1 MLVLSVIQGQSKG
14 KKFELPDHEPQII
27 GRSSESIPIEDNAI
41 SRRHAE
47 LTPDDGLWFIRDLD
61 SQNGTHVNGT
71 RIRDRT
77 RLRAGDQIRV
87 GQTLMVFGQTETKAK
102 DTVRFVGRDRVAA
115 NIERSI
121 PSQGLTP
128 QGLLSTPPGISNDD
142 SVILSEPEP
151 RAAAVDHL
159 RVIYRLTSMLTQR
172 VLNRQDLL
180 ENVMDLVFSEFFP
193 QRGCIVLAEDMSTI
207 EPVLPVDVKGAPVMD
222 SKSEGRY
229 IPVVVRHREAPLDPE
244 EAKIHVSRTILS
256 HVILRGEGVLSS
268 NAMTDPRF
276 AKGDSVQ
283 RMHIRSAICSPI
295 RFRDKTYGAIYIDS
309 SMANYTFTPEQL
321 ALMNAIGQHAGLAL
335 ANTDLYQEKLQAER
349 LAAIGET
356 VATLSHSIKN
366 ILQGLRGGADVVEM
380 GLARDDHKIAK
391 GGWPIMK
398 RNLDRIISLTTNML
412 AFSRQRKVELE
423 LTSIGP
429 LLDDCAQLLENLT
442 QSRQVALILDVDN
455 DLPPVP
461 LDPPMIHQ
469 AILNLMTNAVEA
481 APPGDGAVTVRVHY
495 HPAPTPSHV
504 PGHGQAPAFATST
517 SKPDRK
523 SDAKPETKPDAKPR
537 VGAIVKPQPPS
548 YSRSQAAKRPL
559 EQAYVEI
566 AVIDNG
572 PGIPKSKQPWV
583 FQPFHTTKGV
593 RGTGLGLAV
602 AKRVADQHNGLLV
615 LDSSEGKGAT
625 FRLLLPTEAALNVD
639 PGATA

>member
-1 MLVLSVIQGQSKG
+1 MLVLSIIQGQSKG
-14 KKFELPDHEPQII
+14 RKFELPDHEPQLI
-27 GRSSESIPIEDNAI
+27 GRSSEAIQFDDNAI

-47 LTPDDGLWFIRDLD
+47 LTPDDGLWYIRDLD
-61 SQNGTHVNGT
+61 SQNGTYVNGT

-87 GQTLMVFGQTETKAK
+87 GQTLLVFGQTESKAK

-115 NIERSI
+115 NIERAL
-121 PSQGLTP
+121 PSQGLTS
-128 QGLLSTPPGISNDD
+128 QGLINPISPAPSTPANKPLAVPPGASNED
-142 SVILSEPEP
+142 SVILAEPEP

-193 QRGCIVLAEDMSTI
+193 QRGCIVLAEDLRTS
-207 EPVLPVDVKGAPVMD
+207 EPVLPVDAATPGAE
-222 SKSEGRY
+222 SKADAKVEGRY

-295 RFRDKTYGAIYIDS
+295 RFREKTYGAIYIDS

-380 GLARDDHKIAK
+380 GLTKDDLKIAK

-398 RNLDRIISLTTNML
+398 RNLDRIISLAVNML

-429 LLDDCAQLLENLT
+429 VLEDCAELLENLT
-442 QSRQVALILDVDN
+442 KNRQVALILDIDSEV
-455 DLPPVP
+455 PPVP

-469 AILNLMTNAVEA
+469 TLMNLLTNAVEA
-481 APPGDGAVTVRVHY
+481 VPAGDGAVTVRVNFR
-495 HPAPTPSHV
+495 PAAQP
-504 PGHGQAPAFATST
+504 
-517 SKPDRK
+517 
-523 SDAKPETKPDAKPR
+523 KPETKPESSRTR
-537 VGAIVKPQPPS
+537 VGAMMKPTPPS
-548 YSRSQAAKRPL
+548 AARNTQPKRPL
-559 EQAYVEI
+559 EGPYVEV

-602 AKRVADQHNGLLV
+602 AKRVADQHHGLLL
-615 LDSSEGKGAT
+615 LDSEEGKGAT
-625 FRLLLPTEAALNVD
+625 FRLLLPVEASGVAD
-639 PGATA
+639 PGATT